1 MIILSKINKKLPLA
15 SFYRLSSLKNKR
27 VNLCPEN
34 EFIQVSFEK
43 LKENRI
49 LKSHYHINNIRK
61 TNITQ
66 EGWVVFRGK
75 IRVTLFDLDKS
86 LVKNFILKRGDCFV
100 LFRGGHSFR
109 NLSKNT
115 ILFEIKN
122 GPYKNSKKD
131 YIEF

>member
-1 MIILSKINKKLPLA
+1 MLIYSTIKKKLVLGSLFRLSKI
-15 SFYRLSSLKNKR
+15 KNKR

-34 EFIQVSFEK
+34 ELIQISYEK
-43 LKENRI
+43 LKANRI
-49 LKSHYHINNIRK
+49 LRPHHHIKNFRK

-75 IRVTLFDLDKS
+75 IKVTLFDLDKS

-122 GPYKNSKKD
+122 GPFKKNKKD